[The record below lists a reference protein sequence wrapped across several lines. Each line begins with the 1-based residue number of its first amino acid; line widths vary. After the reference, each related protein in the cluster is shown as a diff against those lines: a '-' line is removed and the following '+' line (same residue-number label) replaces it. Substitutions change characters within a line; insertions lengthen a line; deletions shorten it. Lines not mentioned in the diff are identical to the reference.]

1 MLTITI
7 AGVPNEERKS
17 VVIENSGGVVWKEES
32 NQALEKCEKWCETV
46 GIPFSSIN
54 FSHSAYYGVNMMI
67 ATVKH
72 SVAINLYGDNVDL
85 DLTSTEK
92 IKIDLGLEGENQY
105 IIGNVLKI
113 DNKTILYVPI
123 YESEMAQKFLQE
135 ARESREDIEVLPI
148 SYIEYVTAIA
158 KITRQTFR

>member
-1 MLTITI
+1 MRQMWRI
-7 AGVPNEERKS
+7 
-17 VVIENSGGVVWKEES
+17 
-32 NQALEKCEKWCETV
+32 
-46 GIPFSSIN
+46 
-54 FSHSAYYGVNMMI
+54 
-67 ATVKH
+67 
-72 SVAINLYGDNVDL
+72 
-85 DLTSTEK
+85 TSTEK